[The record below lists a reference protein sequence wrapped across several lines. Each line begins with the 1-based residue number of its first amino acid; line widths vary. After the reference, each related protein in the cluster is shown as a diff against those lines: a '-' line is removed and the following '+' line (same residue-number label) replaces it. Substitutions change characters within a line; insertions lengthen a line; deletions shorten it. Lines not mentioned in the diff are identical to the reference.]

1 MSARTV
7 CALVVGAL
15 LVGAS
20 SGCAADS
27 GQAGIPGV
35 PTPSRVALA
44 PGPTANPAPTTLAT
58 PPPAGTVARR
68 SGPFDDRYELR
79 DPALTAGVA
88 SARLVVTSDVSALI
102 TVELAAD
109 FYDEVGRLLGSASAI
124 YSEDE
129 GGESTPKVPHAEL
142 DGVPLTVAADPAW
155 RAKVASV
162 VLSVPSLVNE

>member
-7 CALVVGAL
+7 CAVVVGVL
-15 LVGAS
+15 LIGAS
-20 SGCAADS
+20 SGCATDS
-27 GQAGIPGV
+27 GLGGIPAV

-58 PPPAGTVARR
+58 PPPPGTVARR

-102 TVELAAD
+102 TVELVGD
-109 FYDEVGRLLGSASAI
+109 FYDEAGRLLGSGSAV
-124 YSEDE
+124 YSEDH
-129 GGESTPKVPHAEL
+129 GDESTPQVPHAEL
-142 DGVPLTVAADPAW
+142 DGVLLTVAADPAW
-155 RAKVASV
+155 RARVSSV